1 MVMKGKHSNVF
12 LFGRFA
18 IKRFHKGFEMNA
30 VKEFDALKR
39 LRKYKLAPHPY
50 FLWGRTLV
58 MSRVDGKPIKDMTK
72 HEVVSLAPEF
82 LKALY
87 ILDVLKIKKEESH
100 RPSKH
105 FFKTKDGIQLIDFER
120 SHPGTGN
127 VTQFLAF
134 LERYFKGITK
144 LGKQYKQ
151 DEDLD
156 KILKFIASNG
166 P

>member
-1 MVMKGKHSNVF
+1 MIMKGKHSSVF

-18 IKRFHKGFEMNA
+18 IKRFHKGFERNA
-30 VKEFDALKR
+30 AKEFDALKR
-39 LRKYKLAPHPY
+39 LRKYKLAPRPY
-50 FLWGRTLV
+50 VLFGRTLI
-58 MSRVDGKPIKDMTK
+58 MSRVRGKPIKDMTR
-72 HEVVSLAPEF
+72 HEVMSLAPDF
-82 LKALY
+82 LKALH

-100 RPSKH
+100 RPLKH
-105 FFKTKDGIQLIDFER
+105 FFKTKKGIRMIDFER

-144 LGKQYKQ
+144 LGKRYKQ
-151 DEDLD
+151 NGDLD
-156 KILKFIASNG
+156 KILEFIASNG